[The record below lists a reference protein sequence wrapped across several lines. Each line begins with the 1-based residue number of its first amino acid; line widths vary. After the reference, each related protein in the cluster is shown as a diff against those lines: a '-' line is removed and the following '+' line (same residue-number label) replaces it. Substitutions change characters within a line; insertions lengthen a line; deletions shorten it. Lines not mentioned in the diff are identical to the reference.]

1 MPQRLF
7 NLLSTIWVG
16 SLLTT
21 GYLVAPTLFAL
32 LPETDAGN
40 VAASLFQKQAYVSVI
55 CGVLLLLIANRVLRV
70 RASDVSRDAAS
81 AHALRRARRVI
92 VAMVLCTLIGY
103 FALQPWM
110 NALRVAAQ
118 SAGTDISHSAFKAKF
133 GALHGVSMLFYLVES
148 LLGIGLVCMRRVHDS
163 AVAAI

>member
-1 MPQRLF
+1 MPQRFF
-7 NLLSTIWVG
+7 NLFSTIWVG

-32 LPETDAGN
+32 LPETEAGT

-55 CGVLLLLIANRVLRV
+55 CALALLLIANRVMRVYATSQAPVATV
-70 RASDVSRDAAS
+70 RA
-81 AHALRRARRVI
+81 LRLARRVI
-92 VAMVLCTLIGY
+92 VAMLLCTLIGY

-118 SAGTDISHSAFKAKF
+118 AAGTDISHSAFRAKF
-133 GALHGVSMLFYLVES
+133 GALHGVSMVFYLAES
-148 LLGIGLVCMRRVHDS
+148 LLGIWLVCMRRVYES
-163 AVAAI
+163 AIATF